1 MSVNV
6 CSLDMHINI
15 VEGYRFN
22 NNIDCSVCSNTKPLS
37 CYELK
42 PDTLTAI
49 YGRTWALDIDGISGR
64 INNPTLSLSL
74 SLIFFF
80 SFFLKKKI
88 KNKIQA

>member
-49 YGRTWALDIDGISGR
+49 YGRTWALDIDGIISGR
-64 INNPTLSLSL
+64 INNPILSLSL
-74 SLIFFF
+74 FLSYILFLL
-80 SFFLKKKI
+80 FLKKK
-88 KNKIQA
+88 N

>member
-49 YGRTWALDIDGISGR
+49 YGRTWALDIDGIISGR
-64 INNPTLSLSL
+64 INNPILSLSL
-74 SLIFFF
+74 FLS
-80 SFFLKKKI
+80 FLKKKLRI
-88 KNKIQA
+88 KFKPSL